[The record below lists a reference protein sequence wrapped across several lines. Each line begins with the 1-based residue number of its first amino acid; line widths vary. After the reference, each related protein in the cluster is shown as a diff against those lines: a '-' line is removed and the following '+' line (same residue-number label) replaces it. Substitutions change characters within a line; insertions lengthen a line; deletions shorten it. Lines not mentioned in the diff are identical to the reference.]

1 MKDKQESKKSSVFLI
16 ILLSFC
22 VLVFC
27 SAVWYIEIFGR
38 TGFDSVIF
46 TLFVGTENSNPVFF
60 KLYFLYAVL
69 PAAAASAVICTA
81 VFLPLKSK
89 QFLKKLISL
98 LLCAVLIISSFAF
111 SGLLGYFVNS
121 LRKTDIY
128 EKDYADPK
136 TADISFPEKK
146 KNLIHIFL
154 ESTETTFMS
163 KSEGGALDKSA
174 SEELYR
180 LAKDNTNFSDTSGV
194 GGGYAMPSCT
204 WTTAALT
211 AYTTGLPL
219 KLGFKNGEFC
229 GDILKGRKS
238 ITDILSEN
246 GYDLSLMVGSPVEYG
261 LRKELFEN
269 HSVKQFY
276 DKKTAV
282 DDKIIPEDYNV
293 NWGFEDKK
301 LFEYAKQVILKKSQ
315 SDKPFAFYMLT
326 ADTHHPDGYL
336 CEDCPDSYG
345 EKYENVLRCS
355 AKKVSEFVS
364 WIKEQDFYEDTVIVI
379 TGDHLSMANMFIKK
393 NVDEDYQRRVY
404 NCIINSTVSDGNSKN
419 RTFTTLDMFPTV
431 LRSLGCKI
439 GENRLGLG
447 TDLYSGK
454 KTLAE
459 AYGIKK
465 FKKELSKSSDFYYD

>member
-1 MKDKQESKKSSVFLI
+1 MKNTEKNKKSSVFLI

-22 VLVFC
+22 ILVFC
-27 SAVWYIEIFGR
+27 SAVWYIEIFGK

-46 TLFVGTENSNPVFF
+46 TLFAGTENSNPVFF

-69 PAAAASAVICTA
+69 PAAAASLLFCTA
-81 VFLPLKSK
+81 IFLPLKSK
-89 QFLKKLISL
+89 YFLKKLISL
-98 LLCAVLIISSFAF
+98 CLCAVLIISSFGF
-111 SGLLGYFVNS
+111 SGLLSYFINGMK
-121 LRKTDIY
+121 KTDIY
-128 EKDYADPK
+128 KKEYVDPK
-136 TADISFPEKK
+136 NTDIAFPEEK

-163 KSEGGALDKSA
+163 KSEGGTLDKSA
-174 SEELYR
+174 TEELFQ
-180 LAKDNTNFSDTSGV
+180 LAKNNTNFSDTFGV

-204 WTTAALT
+204 WTTAAMM

-219 KLGFKNGEFC
+219 KLGFENGEFC
-229 GDILKGRKS
+229 GNMLRDHKS
-238 ITDILSEN
+238 ITDILSDN

-261 LRKELFEN
+261 LRKKLFEN
-269 HSVKQFY
+269 HSVTTFY
-276 DKKTAV
+276 DKETAV
-282 DDKIIPEDYNV
+282 RDKIIPENYNV

-336 CEDCPDSYG
+336 CADCPDSYK

-355 AKKVSEFVS
+355 AKRVNEFIC
-364 WIKEQDFYEDTVIVI
+364 WIKEQEFYNDTVIVI
-379 TGDHLSMANMFIKK
+379 TGDHLSMANMYIKR
-393 NVDEDYQRRVY
+393 NVDESYQRRVY
-404 NCIINSTVSDGNSKN
+404 NCFINSPVSSEHSKN

-431 LRSLGCKI
+431 LSSLGCEI
-439 GENRLGLG
+439 SGNRLGLG
-447 TDLYSGK
+447 TDLYSGE

-459 AYGIKK
+459 IYGIKK
-465 FKKELSKSSDFYYD
+465 IKKELSKSSEFYYN

>member
-1 MKDKQESKKSSVFLI
+1 
-16 ILLSFC
+16 
-22 VLVFC
+22 
-27 SAVWYIEIFGR
+27 
-38 TGFDSVIF
+38 
-46 TLFVGTENSNPVFF
+46 
-60 KLYFLYAVL
+60 
-69 PAAAASAVICTA
+69 
-81 VFLPLKSK
+81 
-89 QFLKKLISL
+89 
-98 LLCAVLIISSFAF
+98 
-111 SGLLGYFVNS
+111 
-121 LRKTDIY
+121 
-128 EKDYADPK
+128 
-136 TADISFPEKK
+136 
-146 KNLIHIFL
+146 
-154 ESTETTFMS
+154 
-163 KSEGGALDKSA
+163 
-174 SEELYR
+174 
-180 LAKDNTNFSDTSGV
+180 
-194 GGGYAMPSCT
+194 MPSCT

-229 GDILKGRKS
+229 GDILKDRKS

-364 WIKEQDFYEDTVIVI
+364 WIKEQEFYKDTVIVI
-379 TGDHLSMANMFIKK
+379 TGDHLSMANMFI
-393 NVDEDYQRRVY
+393 
-404 NCIINSTVSDGNSKN
+404 
-419 RTFTTLDMFPTV
+419 
-431 LRSLGCKI
+431 
-439 GENRLGLG
+439 
-447 TDLYSGK
+447 
-454 KTLAE
+454 
-459 AYGIKK
+459 
-465 FKKELSKSSDFYYD
+465 